1 MLSTGITLHDH
12 FMVCYRTNIQTH
24 FECKS
29 PYSNLFKYR
38 YALLADTRL
47 YLVNICFFPLVTL
60 TFPYADNRMQT
71 LHSITWVNT
80 FGVISSFSWMGFH
93 KVETVLKENNNKTPY
108 CFFVQVFVQVCFH
121 DQIVNELKKKKGLP
135 VFFVFF
141 KEINAFI

>member
-108 CFFVQVFVQVCFH
+108 CFFCTSFCTSMFLWP
-121 DQIVNELKKKKGLP
+121 NCEWAKKKKALR
-135 VFFVFF
+135 FFLFF
-141 KEINAFI
+141 LKK

>member
-1 MLSTGITLHDH
+1 MWKVLSTGITLHDH

-24 FECKS
+24 FECVWMFECVKS

-38 YALLADTRL
+38 YVLLADTRL
-47 YLVNICFFPLVTL
+47 YLVNICFFPLVNL

-108 CFFVQVFVQVCFH
+108 CFFVQVCFY
-121 DQIVNELKKKKGLP
+121 DQIVNELKKKKSP
-135 VFFVFF
+135 AFFFF
-141 KEINAFI
+141 FF